1 MIITFID
8 IYQIKTVL
16 SIHYNNNKLVTC
28 VYHLYFKNQDISLIH
43 PDFQFFFDEDSPLLK
58 KFGPFYS
65 FLLVDVYLSEFAT
78 PFSVL
83 HLPIFF
89 IELSS

>member
-16 SIHYNNNKLVTC
+16 SIHYNNSKLVAC

-43 PDFQFFFDEDSPLLK
+43 PDFQFFL
-58 KFGPFYS
+58 
-65 FLLVDVYLSEFAT
+65 
-78 PFSVL
+78 
-83 HLPIFF
+83 
-89 IELSS
+89 